1 MASDLAMSRFLCAL
15 MLALAVPY
23 RTDPSSAI
31 FNLPTLLRFKIEV
44 SPADAE
50 SLRRDPRKAVPAKV
64 AVDGSEFPR
73 VGVHIK
79 GSQGSLR
86 GFDDKPSLTLAFGKF
101 DKDARFHGL
110 KKIHLNNSVQD
121 PTYLCE
127 DLAGELFR
135 RAGVPAAR
143 VAWATV
149 ELNGRKLGLFVLKE
163 GFTKEFLRLHFP
175 DADGNL
181 YDGGLHREVNEP
193 LDRDSGDGAGNHSD
207 LQDLA
212 AAAFEPDVTSRWV
225 KLRSTLDVDRF
236 VSFMAAE
243 ILAGHIDGYCLMQNN
258 YRIYFEPRTTRAVF
272 LPHGMDRMFYEPT
285 ASLTPPMKA
294 LVARAVCETPSGAA
308 LYQRRVA
315 ELAEKVFDPA
325 WMTNRINAAVKLLE
339 PEEPL
344 VAREAE
350 PLRGR
355 IVARAAFAKAVA
367 VELRKEPISATQ
379 GK

>member
-1 MASDLAMSRFLCAL
+1 MSRVLCVL
-15 MLALAVPY
+15 MLALAVPCLA
-23 RTDPSSAI
+23 DPASAI
-31 FNLPTLLRFKIEV
+31 FNQPTLLRFKIEV

-64 AVDGSEFPR
+64 VVDGREFPR

-101 DKDARFHGL
+101 DQDARLHGL
-110 KKIHLNNSVQD
+110 KKIHLNNSAQD

-127 DLAGELFR
+127 DLSGELFR
-135 RAGVPAAR
+135 RAGLPAAR

-149 ELNGRKLGLFVLKE
+149 ELNDRKLGLFVLKE
-163 GFTKEFLRLHFP
+163 GFTKEFLRLHFSN
-175 DADGNL
+175 ADGNL
-181 YDGGLHREVNEP
+181 YDGGLHRDVNEP
-193 LDRDSGDGAGNHSD
+193 LERDSGDGVGNHSD
-207 LQDLA
+207 LQALA
-212 AAAFEPDVTSRWV
+212 AAASEPDVTSRWA
-225 KLRSTLDVDRF
+225 KLRSTLDVEQF

-258 YRIYFEPRTTRAVF
+258 YRIYFEPRTNRAVF

-315 ELAEKVFDPA
+315 ELAERVFDPA

-339 PEEPL
+339 PVEPL
-344 VAREAE
+344 VAREAG
-350 PLRGR
+350 PLRER
-355 IVARAAFAKAVA
+355 VIVRAAFARAEA
-367 VELRKEPISATQ
+367 ARLRKMSIPAISP
-379 GK
+379 K

>member
-1 MASDLAMSRFLCAL
+1 MSRVLWVL
-15 MLALAVPY
+15 MLALAVPC
-23 RTDPSSAI
+23 RADVATAI
-31 FNLPTLLRFKIEV
+31 FDRPTLLRFKIEV
-44 SPADAE
+44 SAADAE

-64 AVDGSEFPR
+64 AVDGREFSR

-101 DKDARFHGL
+101 DKDARLHGL
-110 KKIHLNNSVQD
+110 KKIHLNNSTQD

-127 DLAGELFR
+127 DLSGELFR
-135 RAGVPAAR
+135 RAGLPAAR

-149 ELNGRKLGLFVLKE
+149 ELNGRELGLFVLKE

-181 YDGGLHREVNEP
+181 YDGGLHRDVNEP
-193 LDRDSGDGAGNHSD
+193 LERDSGDGVGNHSD
-207 LQDLA
+207 LQALA
-212 AAAFEPDVTSRWV
+212 AAASEPDLTSRWA
-225 KLRSTLDVDRF
+225 KLQSTLDVERF
-236 VSFMAAE
+236 VSFMATE

-258 YRIYFEPRTTRAVF
+258 YRIYFEPQTNRAVF

-294 LVARAVCETPSGAA
+294 LVGRAVCETPEGAA
-308 LYQRRVA
+308 HYQRRVA
-315 ELAEKVFDPA
+315 ELAEKIFDPE

-339 PEEPL
+339 PVEPL
-344 VAREAE
+344 VAREAG
-350 PLRGR
+350 PLRER
-355 IVARAAFAKAVA
+355 VIARAAFAKAAA
-367 VELRKEPISATQ
+367 VELRKQVVSATRA
-379 GK
+379 K